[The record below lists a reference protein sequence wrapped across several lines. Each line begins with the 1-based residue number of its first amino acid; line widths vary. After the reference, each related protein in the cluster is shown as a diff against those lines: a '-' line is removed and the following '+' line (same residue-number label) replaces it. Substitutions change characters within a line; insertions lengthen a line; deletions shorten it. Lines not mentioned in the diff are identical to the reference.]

1 MSGTD
6 GKGARRPVSYDP
18 EPCEGRQASPSNP
31 SKVGGF
37 EATVVFRCTALEK
50 TTLQEQAAR
59 SRTSLSMLVREA
71 VGLAKTPRRLRPM
84 PKADPELLRSVGRL
98 CGDLG
103 TIARRLQ
110 PSPDGGPSSLEAM
123 LIVTELVAIERT
135 LSELIGGKPIQT
147 CPGDDVAC

>member
-1 MSGTD
+1 
-6 GKGARRPVSYDP
+6 VSYDP

-37 EATVVFRCTALEK
+37 EATIVFRCTALEK
-50 TTLQEQAAR
+50 TTLQDQASR

-71 VGLAKTPRRLRPM
+71 LGLAKTPRRLRPM

-110 PSPDGGPSSLEAM
+110 PSPNGGLASLEAM
-123 LIVTELVAIERT
+123 LIVAELVAIERT
-135 LSELIGGKPIQT
+135 LSDLIGSKPTKT
-147 CPGDDVAC
+147 CPASEAPC